1 MVIFSLNGVLVDTL
15 DAIRE
20 VYRAAF
26 AHLGLD
32 LTEEHLD
39 AYYHSREM
47 ASLDQHLIATAQHLN
62 NTAYLAQFSERRDQV
77 IKDRMRIQR
86 YATRSLAWLPQP
98 RAIIDWLPLK
108 QMHMLLEASSL
119 STRFRP
125 ENVVSFSGGH
135 YEDGLVRAAK
145 SLGRAPSLA
154 IVVESNPELI
164 PRATALG
171 FEVIG
176 IALPTAAV
184 ESNQLN
190 SLSRAGAALTVPDFR
205 YLRLAVD
212 SITYR
217 SASRRIY

>member
-26 AHLGLD
+26 LQLGLD
-32 LTEEHLD
+32 LSESHLD
-39 AYYHSREM
+39 ELYRSREM
-47 ASLDQHLIATAQHLN
+47 SSLDQQLIATAQHLN
-62 NTAYLAQFSERRDQV
+62 KTSSLAHFSERRDQV
-77 IKDRMRIQR
+77 IRDRMLIHR

-108 QMHMLLEASSL
+108 QMHMLLEASAL
-119 STRFRP
+119 SSRFRP
-125 ENVVSFSGGH
+125 ENVISFCGGH

-145 SLGRAPSLA
+145 SLGRSPSLS
-154 IVVESNPELI
+154 IVVESNPDLI
-164 PRATALG
+164 ARATALG

-176 IALPTAAV
+176 IALPTPI

-190 SLSRAGAALTVPDFR
+190 SLARAGAALTVPDFR

-212 SITYR
+212 SIAYR
-217 SASRRIY
+217 TASRKIY